1 MAFKMKG
8 FSAFTKEKILP
19 EEEAE
24 NIARKREEKEQANW
38 PDWPKD
44 GSGLTHEQ
52 MLKALQKDLTLA
64 KANNEKVKIEKI
76 NKELELIK
84 KNK

>member
-8 FSAFTKEKILP
+8 YSAFTKEKILP

-24 NIARKREEKEQANW
+24 NISRKREEEEQANW
-38 PDWPKD
+38 PEWPED
-44 GSGLTHEQ
+44 GSGLTQAQ
-52 MLKALQKDLTLA
+52 MIKALKKDLALA
-64 KANNEKVKIEKI
+64 TKNKEKVKIKKI
-76 NKELELIK
+76 KKELDLVK